1 MNFRIGSVLLLA
13 LLGMACAKSVA
24 NPPVSEAKPEAED
37 ETGLK
42 PVKFPQVQACFEA
55 HVKPVFSKGEAY
67 RDYVVSLKT
76 TTLPLDLRVGP
87 IKDMKADALR
97 LCLLAAVG
105 QIQPKSILFATG
117 IRLYPNRSPT
127 AIPMIQGALTP
138 LQVREGIMENEFGRC
153 ILPEHYDVRMHGAA
167 ILKGT
172 IINGKLQDIEFYGS
186 TFGYTDYASCIEA
199 KLAEL
204 EFHPT
209 PEPSVLAFPFS
220 MRISDL

>member
-1 MNFRIGSVLLLA
+1 MKFRIGSVLLLA
-13 LLGMACAKSVA
+13 LLGMGCAKSVA
-24 NPPVSEAKPEAED
+24 NPPVAEAKPEAED

-42 PVKFPQVQACFEA
+42 PVKFPEVQSCFES

-117 IRLYPNRSPT
+117 IRLYPDRSPT

-138 LQVREGIMENEFGRC
+138 LQVREGIIKNEFGRC

-172 IINGKLQDIEFYGS
+172 IINGTLQDIDFYGS